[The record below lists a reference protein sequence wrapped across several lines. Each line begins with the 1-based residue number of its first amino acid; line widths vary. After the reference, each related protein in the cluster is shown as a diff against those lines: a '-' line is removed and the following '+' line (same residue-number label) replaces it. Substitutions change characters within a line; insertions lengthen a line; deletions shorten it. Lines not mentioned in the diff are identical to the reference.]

1 MEKKR
6 RILVVD
12 DDIEIVQFLQ
22 VSLER
27 EGYEVMAGRNGKE
40 AITLS
45 QKYNPDLILM
55 DIVMPE
61 MDGLEAC
68 KIIKRRETAKFI
80 PIIFLT
86 VKGSHDDKVKGLDL
100 GADDYLAKPFK
111 INELA
116 ARVRSM
122 LRIKQ
127 LTEQLQETKRELIE
141 AKQVA
146 AVAATA
152 VTVNHNIN
160 TPLTTIMANVELL
173 STKLPGS
180 ARPVCKPYLNDI
192 KTAAKRISRL
202 TKKLAKLE
210 KPNFVDY
217 LAGTSMLDLDG

>member
-12 DDIEIVQFLQ
+12 DDIEIVQFLTI
-22 VSLER
+22 SLER
-27 EGYEVMAGRNGKE
+27 EGHEVIAGKNGKE

-45 QKYNPDLILM
+45 QKYHPDLILM

-68 KIIKRRETAKFI
+68 ELIKRRETSKFI
-80 PIIFLT
+80 PVIFLT
-86 VKGSHDDKVKGLDL
+86 GKGSPDDKVKGLDL
-100 GADDYLAKPFK
+100 GADDYLTKPFK

-127 LTEQLQETKRELIE
+127 LTEQLQVTEQELIE

-160 TPLTTIMANVELL
+160 TPLTTIMANAEIL
-173 STKLPGS
+173 SKKLPES
-180 ARPVCKPYLNDI
+180 ASLTYELYLNDI
-192 KTAAKRISRL
+192 KKAAKRISRL

-217 LAGTSMLDLDG
+217 IAGTSMLNLDG